1 MLFRK
6 FSLATDFISVMIK
19 FHGTFFRVGCCTVRP
34 YMTQKSYFK
43 SWHQITQDG
52 TPWHQMQRDSTL
64 YRIAEKIPVHQCCIP
79 LHRRPHSALLKYRP
93 LHGLMQAHRERH
105 TPTRKKRG
113 ALLEQYDSLPEHGHR
128 KTGRRNLRTVTPLYP
143 AALQDR
149 QSPVCKCRTRLACE
163 SGQPSPI
170 LRAGRPGPGGSR
182 TAHLRHPANTRI
194 SVEVPNRADIHY
206 TLVQILG
213 AK

>member
-1 MLFRK
+1 MRIDRVKLIAEMARQDVRIQELSEKAAVSRATITALRGREKLQRK
-6 FSLATDFISVMIK
+6 FDSSSRSRFGRACRKPT
-19 FHGTFFRVGCCTVRP
+19 GRP
-34 YMTQKSYFK
+34 
-43 SWHQITQDG
+43 
-52 TPWHQMQRDSTL
+52 
-64 YRIAEKIPVHQCCIP
+64 
-79 LHRRPHSALLKYRP
+79 
-93 LHGLMQAHRERH
+93 
-105 TPTRKKRG
+105 KRG
-113 ALLEQYDSLPEHGHR
+113 LTNGRYDPLPEHGHR

-149 QSPVCKCRTRLACE
+149 QSPVNAGRGWLVNLD
-163 SGQPSPI
+163 SPSPI